1 MASSSYT
8 DAIML
13 FGDSLTQAATD
24 GSLTQRMTEYYMR
37 RCDIVNRGY
46 GGYNSDWAIPVFEQ
60 VFATKEAR
68 EKGYAQHVK
77 LITIWLGAND
87 ATLPDTPQ
95 YVPLD
100 RYKANLVQLI
110 QYIKDPS
117 SEYYSPETKIILI
130 NAPPIIESA
139 WVEARVE
146 KWKSFGSEGP
156 KPEQNRDRKV
166 TKQYADAALEVAREQ
181 GVEGVDLWTA
191 IVQAAGGEDADQLAP
206 YFYDGLHLT
215 SEGYAILFKALSDLV
230 VSKFAE
236 LNPETMPMRMP
247 HWADVD
253 LANPREAFEKV
264 KKGRLAGEL

>member
-1 MASSSYT
+1 MASTSYT
-8 DAIML
+8 DSILL
-13 FGDSLTQAATD
+13 FGDSLTQAWSD
-24 GSLTQRMTEYYMR
+24 GSLAQRMSEYYMR
-37 RCDIVNRGY
+37 RCDIVNRGF
-46 GGYNSDWAIPVFEQ
+46 GGYNSDWALPVFEQ

-68 EKGYAQHVK
+68 EKGYAQQVK

-95 YVPLD
+95 YVPAD
-100 RYKANLVQLI
+100 RYKSNLVKLVQLV
-110 QYIKDPS
+110 KDPS
-117 SEYYSPETKIILI
+117 SAYHSPETEIVLI

-156 KPEQNRDRKV
+156 KPEQNRDKKV
-166 TKQYADAALEVAREQ
+166 TKQYADAAIEVAKEQ
-181 GVEGVDLWTA
+181 NVEVVDIHSA
-191 IVQAAGGEDADQLAP
+191 IIEAAGGEEAEQLKP

-215 SEGYAILFKALSDLV
+215 SEGYAVLFKALSSLI
-230 VSKFAE
+230 VSKYPE

-253 LANPREAFEKV
+253 LANPNEAFEKV